1 MKRRCDPPSS
11 TTPRGTTLESCILE
25 NPLPLKRH
33 SGGDPHCSVMSSPAP
48 TPASGQFIPK
58 PPFPGFIRAFRAGPG
73 PGVGIGPNSVLALGF
88 PLSCP
93 RLRQCSL
100 HLIWVLI
107 STYRSGLFVLIESI
121 PRVVGLKENGGSFS
135 GSSFYHPLSSF
146 QHLQLFS
153 VYLSKLKMVNGIQ
166 AIFHP
171 Y

>member
-88 PLSCP
+88 LLSCP

-107 STYRSGLFVLIESI
+107 STAVAC
-121 PRVVGLKENGGSFS
+121 
-135 GSSFYHPLSSF
+135 
-146 QHLQLFS
+146 LFS
-153 VYLSKLKMVNGIQ
+153 LSLFQESWGLRKMVEVSLAHLFITHFHHFSICSSSLP
-166 AIFHP
+166 IFQSSRW
-171 Y
+171 